1 MMFRRWKLAR
11 ALGCG
16 ALLAVLAGGCTKDP
30 EIVERRLV
38 VYSPNSCPIEQ
49 SEAFSV
55 IYGDG
60 DFEGD
65 SAVAS
70 FYLRE
75 IDKMLDELPAQ
86 TRSVIVDVSNAARSK
101 DWRGTAEVPPSGAI
115 NVLAW
120 PDRETCRL
128 TRNVEPRVDT
138 TLGVFG
144 RHIMIAGGSIAGKVP
159 RTFVGDLSTGILE
172 PLEFGLATR
181 RSRASITAFR
191 TSRSQDPSPA
201 LVAGGEDPDTQSAL
215 ATAEIYV
222 PSPGALGDLGDFARE
237 RIDLAEART
246 RHGAVV
252 LATGETLLVGGV
264 GQFGQPLGT
273 LEIVDPVTRRSRTND
288 SALLKVPRSNPTVLR
303 LASGEIMVAG
313 GFNRS
318 NERVPTIEWFSADA
332 KVATF
337 TPRDLVPGRERSF
350 IALEGGGALA
360 VVVPEAGATD
370 IQTVWVISA
379 QGTIEPGTP
388 IDPAIL
394 DRSRLFQGTE
404 GAPVLWTGQ
413 RWLRW
418 QPWFAAFQP
427 IPDAPDPSL
436 YPAPSV
442 PGIANGDNGLALWLD
457 DTVPNQLFVRGYRF
471 GTRSR
476 FGAVPPHLL
485 IEGTSGLA
493 PDRIAGTPGSAIR
506 FDPVSGLE
514 LGLGASAFVT
524 DVTYAD
530 VSIELASSSAALVL
544 REETGRELTVGG
556 AECPFAVPPVLS
568 LRVKRVGRQVQYSI
582 DGADLRTCRTELS
595 DAARVAIGVRG
606 TNNSGSS
613 FARDLRITRR

>member
-1 MMFRRWKLAR
+1 M
-11 ALGCG
+11 
-16 ALLAVLAGGCTKDP
+16 
-30 EIVERRLV
+30 
-38 VYSPNSCPIEQ
+38 
-49 SEAFSV
+49 
-55 IYGDG
+55 
-60 DFEGD
+60 
-65 SAVAS
+65 
-70 FYLRE
+70 
-75 IDKMLDELPAQ
+75 
-86 TRSVIVDVSNAARSK
+86 
-101 DWRGTAEVPPSGAI
+101 
-115 NVLAW
+115 
-120 PDRETCRL
+120 
-128 TRNVEPRVDT
+128 
-138 TLGVFG
+138 
-144 RHIMIAGGSIAGKVP
+144 
-159 RTFVGDLSTGILE
+159 
-172 PLEFGLATR
+172 
-181 RSRASITAFR
+181 
-191 TSRSQDPSPA
+191 
-201 LVAGGEDPDTQSAL
+201 
-215 ATAEIYV
+215 

-264 GQFGQPLGT
+264 GQFGQPLAT

-427 IPDAPDPSL
+427 IPDAPDPSM

-493 PDRIAGTPGSAIR
+493 PDRITGTPGSAIR

>member
-1 MMFRRWKLAR
+1 MRASWKLAR
-11 ALGCG
+11 ALCCG
-16 ALLAVLAGGCTKDP
+16 ALVAGLAAGCKRDP
-30 EIVERRLV
+30 AIEERRLY
-38 VYSPNSCPIEQ
+38 VYSPNSCPVEQ

-60 DFEGD
+60 DFEGE

-70 FYLRE
+70 LYLRE
-75 IDKMLDELPAQ
+75 VDKPLTELPAN
-86 TRSVIVDVSNAARSK
+86 TRSVIVDVSNALRSK
-101 DWRGTAEVPPSGAI
+101 DWRGTAEVPPSGPV

-128 TRNVEPRVDT
+128 TRNVEPRVDA

-144 RHIMIAGGSIAGKVP
+144 RHIMIAGGSIAEKVP

-191 TSRSQDPSPA
+191 TSPTEDPSPA
-201 LVAGGEDPDTQSAL
+201 LVAGGEDPDTASAL
-215 ATAEIYV
+215 ATAEMYV
-222 PSPGALGDLGDFARE
+222 PAPGALGDLGDFVRE

-252 LATGETLLVGGV
+252 LATGETLLVGGI
-264 GQFGQPLGT
+264 GRFGQPLAT

-288 SALLKVPRSNPTVLR
+288 SALLRVARSNPTVLR

-313 GFNRS
+313 GFNRI
-318 NERVPTIEWFSADA
+318 NEPVPTIEWFSADA

-337 TPRDLVPGRERSF
+337 QPRDLVAGRERSF

-360 VVVPEAGATD
+360 VVVPAAGATD

-388 IDPAIL
+388 IDPATL
-394 DRSRLFQGTE
+394 DKSRLFQGTE
-404 GAPVLWTGQ
+404 GSPVLWTGQ

-418 QPWFAAFQP
+418 QPWFATFQP
-427 IPDAPDPSL
+427 IADAPEPAS
-436 YPAPSV
+436 YPTPGG
-442 PGIANGDNGLALWLD
+442 PGIVNGDNGLALWLD

-471 GTRSR
+471 ATRSR
-476 FGAVPPHLL
+476 FGAVPAHLL
-485 IEGTSGLA
+485 IESTSGLA
-493 PDRIAGTPGSAIR
+493 PDRIAGTPGSSIH
-506 FDPVSGLE
+506 FDPMTGLE

-524 DVTYAD
+524 DVTYAN
-530 VSIELASSSAALVL
+530 VSAEIAGSSAAIVL
-544 REETGRELTVGG
+544 REETGRELTIGG
-556 AECPFAVPPVLS
+556 AECPFAIPPALG
-568 LRVKRVGRQVQYSI
+568 LRVERAGRRVQYSI
-582 DGADLRTCRTELS
+582 DGGDLRTCKDQLT
-595 DAARVAIGVRG
+595 DGARVSIGVRG